1 MGGGFDHCV
10 WLCPHFVWMAS
21 SERLSLLQSNL
32 AWQCGSRV
40 VMHRMGLL
48 SLIGIWCQCAFTAD
62 VTDTDTNL

>member
-10 WLCPHFVWMAS
+10 WLCPHFVWIMS

-32 AWQCGSRV
+32 AWQCVSQV

-48 SLIGIWCQCAFTAD
+48 SLMW
-62 VTDTDTNL
+62 NLVPVCIHSRCD